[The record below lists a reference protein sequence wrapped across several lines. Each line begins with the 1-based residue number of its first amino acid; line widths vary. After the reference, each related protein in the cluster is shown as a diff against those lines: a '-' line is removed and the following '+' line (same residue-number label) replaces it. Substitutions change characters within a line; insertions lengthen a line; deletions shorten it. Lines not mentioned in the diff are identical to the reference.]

1 MNKQELGKRII
12 EAIDNPPNQ
21 KEDIAA
27 AFKIAPYEDL
37 INKIK
42 ANAAGVSEREY
53 KELFENW

>member
-27 AFKIAPYEDL
+27 AFKIASNVEL

-42 ANAAGVSEREY
+42 ANAAGVSEKEY
-53 KELFENW
+53 KQLYENW